1 MSILVESLKRLYGA
15 DRITL
20 ARLDG
25 ILADGKIT
33 QEEYDYIER
42 SETE

>member
-1 MSILVESLKRLYGA
+1 MSMLVESLKRLYEAQEIEQA
-15 DRITL
+15 DLDRLL
-20 ARLDG
+20 AEE
-25 ILADGKIT
+25 KIT